1 MPRVWVQSRD
11 LGFPAHGCAPQAQPC
26 SHVLWGSHVVPY
38 TMLCSTF
45 LTAPGLHCDVLWPH
59 LPPRSEGGERN
70 ADVLLLA
77 PHLFNSSFSVCRRA
91 PIPPFSAFGH
101 ACPNAWVG
109 FQGKCYYFSKEE
121 NDWNSSREHCS
132 AHGASLATIGSAE
145 EMVRWG
151 HEPKALGKAPGWG
164 GTAARY
170 CPTPSRIHLG
180 DIPRCAPPGAALVPW
195 KHKQASSMQ
204 QNAAP
209 CSLLEPELWVGQMLK
224 PPNIQH
230 SLPLKDFMMRFQGL
244 ANCRIGLHREEED
257 AQWMWSDG
265 TAFTNWSVCLS
276 SCHDFPRALF
286 EMGIF
291 SWCHSRGFA

>member
-1 MPRVWVQSRD
+1 MPQVWVQSRD

-26 SHVLWGSHVVPY
+26 SHVLWGSHSVPY
-38 TMLCSTF
+38 TTLCSTF
-45 LTAPGLHCDVLWPH
+45 STSATLPGATARHIAAH
-59 LPPRSEGGERN
+59 PPPLLEGGERN

-91 PIPPFSAFGH
+91 PIPPFSAFSH

-121 NDWNSSREHCS
+121 NDWNSSREHCN

-170 CPTPSRIHLG
+170 CPPPLPHPSGGR
-180 DIPRCAPPGAALVPW
+180 
-195 KHKQASSMQ
+195 
-204 QNAAP
+204 
-209 CSLLEPELWVGQMLK
+209 PEMCTSG
-224 PPNIQH
+224 
-230 SLPLKDFMMRFQGL
+230 G
-244 ANCRIGLHREEED
+244 
-257 AQWMWSDG
+257 
-265 TAFTNWSVCLS
+265 S
-276 SCHDFPRALF
+276 SCAMEAQTSFFHAAERSALQPA
-286 EMGIF
+286 G
-291 SWCHSRGFA
+291 A